1 MTGPAANGLRPQ
13 CSFQAAA
20 HFSQAGTQAGMTQ
33 TRMRPGDTSDSLSL
47 PVSTVPLRL
56 AVVVW
61 LSLRGMPL
69 NSDFSLM
76 KIWGRV
82 CDYMMPARSPA

>member
-47 PVSTVPLRL
+47 PVSTVP
-56 AVVVW
+56 VVVW